1 MKSILIA
8 IACLLCTTLVAAET
22 VNRYSI
28 AHTRHRD
35 TDMVV
40 VRIDGRFFNADLK
53 TQARWY
59 TDIQSCVRSVKL
71 RGTVVLV
78 SSANGRFQFYGPKS
92 WHDFL
97 KTIDMAWVNA
107 RINKEMTC
115 HF

>member
-1 MKSILIA
+1 MKHIVVA
-8 IACLLCTTLVAAET
+8 IVGLLCCSLTAAET
-22 VNRYSI
+22 VNRYSV

-35 TDMVV
+35 ADMVV

-71 RGTVVLV
+71 RGTVILV
-78 SSANGRFQFYGPKS
+78 SGANGRFQFYGPNT
-92 WHDFL
+92 WHSFL

-107 RINKEMTC
+107 RLNKEMTC